1 MEGTCLCK
9 AVAVKVN
16 DDNLFGDQ
24 RRGHICHCKNCR
36 KVAGGIFGTNLI
48 IENEK
53 VEFPNGKDAIKQ
65 YDYDKLPTPEWESF
79 ASQRQT
85 WEQCMPGTV
94 QYAIKSFGDRMP
106 NSPEKAG
113 PAKN

>member
-16 DDNLFGDQ
+16 DDNLFGTQ

-48 IENEK
+48 IEEDK
-53 VEFPNGKDAIKQ
+53 VEFPKGRDGIKMFSVRST
-65 YDYDKLPTPEWESF
+65 LSF
-79 ASQRQT
+79 PPLQGAA
-85 WEQCMPGTV
+85 WL
-94 QYAIKSFGDRMP
+94 FGMEFP
-106 NSPEKAG
+106 V
-113 PAKN
+113 

>member
-16 DDNLFGDQ
+16 DDNLFGDA

-48 IENEK
+48 IEEEK
-53 VEFPNGKDAIKQ
+53 VEFPNGRDSIKCYSVGIAQ
-65 YDYDKLPTPEWESF
+65 S
-79 ASQRQT
+79 S
-85 WEQCMPGTV
+85 
-94 QYAIKSFGDRMP
+94 DRP
-106 NSPEKAG
+106 ICADWTIGS
-113 PAKN
+113 

>member
-16 DDNLFGDQ
+16 DDNLFGEQ

-48 IENEK
+48 IEEDK
-53 VEFPNGKDAIKQ
+53 VEFPKGKGSIKKYSVRRTSAVIFAGLTDA
-65 YDYDKLPTPEWESF
+65 DSRFRTL
-79 ASQRQT
+79 R
-85 WEQCMPGTV
+85 
-94 QYAIKSFGDRMP
+94 R
-106 NSPEKAG
+106 
-113 PAKN
+113 